1 MNLLTTKNV
10 FQKVIFAVT
19 VMLFYSF
26 SLTAQIVV
34 TGAITDDTGA
44 PVPGVNVMIR
54 GTLQGVVTDGNGEYS
69 ITVPNRDAVIV
80 FSFIGY
86 VTQEYVV
93 GNQTRINHLMKEDS
107 QQLEEVVVVGYGTQR
122 RTDITG
128 SVATVDPNKLK
139 ERPVMNFAEAL
150 AGQMAGVHIQQ
161 ISGMPGGEDLSV
173 RIRGTSSI
181 TQSSEPLYVIDG
193 FPVDGGAFRL
203 VSPQDIESIQV
214 LKDASSTA
222 IYGSRGASG
231 VVIITTKKG
240 QQGKPRVSLTAQIG
254 FQQREKEIKMMN
266 RDQYVEWLKDGRNQ
280 AWLDQP
286 LISGDPDRTPH
297 TINDDNVRRKR
308 YGNDDLFLIPDG
320 RDGFIYNFHDP
331 ASVARMPDNN
341 WQNLIFRN
349 ALIQQYDLS
358 ISGGSENTK
367 YSISGSM
374 VDQDGIVR
382 GSDYTRYNFRTNI
395 SSQLTNFLE
404 VGVNMNTFYGSGRE
418 IENGKDAPVMYALNL
433 PPIYPVRNDDG
444 TWGSMVR
451 NQEILKGDVANPIA
465 IAEDYYRFRK
475 RYGWRASVYAEV
487 KILEGLKYK
496 ISVNGSLQDSHR
508 RRYLPS
514 YLDLDGSRGPR
525 IAESE
530 DQRESLNE
538 WVVEQTATYNKTF
551 AQKHVVTLLG
561 GYTTEKHLRYAI
573 DSQMRN
579 FSTDVI
585 YTPTGGATLQSI
597 NGRFNID
604 WTMISYLAR
613 VNYVYD
619 NKYIVTASIR
629 RDGSSRFGKENRWGN
644 FPSASV
650 GWRISQE
657 QFMQGL
663 DFLSDMKL
671 RASYGYVGNNRIGDF
686 SHIGLL
692 NIGYYPTGNAVRIA
706 VNPDTMPNDF
716 LGWEK
721 SSQTNLGLDFSLFRG
736 RIRFETEYYV
746 GKSVDLLLNVQLPR
760 ITGYDRQMQN
770 VGQVENKG
778 MEFQLTTRNFVG
790 EFEWTTDFN
799 ISFNRNKVL
808 QLGPDERP
816 YYNSIPNGDNCF
828 ITRIGDPIASMWGF
842 VYEGVFKTQAELANS
857 IHRSSDRVGDGKFK
871 DVNKDGFLDANDKDI
886 IGNNHPNYLGGLNNN
901 FSYKNFSLNV
911 QFTFSQGANIFAF
924 WRRMCGI
931 YHGDRNA
938 IVGQLNRWRSESD
951 PGDGWHF
958 RPTRNPTGWQRDPSS
973 AWIEDASF
981 LRLRN
986 LSLAYNFDRNIA
998 QKLHLQGLRVFV
1010 TGQNLYTWTKYG
1022 GYDPE
1027 ISTQGSEMTRGADYG
1042 GYPSARSFIFGVN
1055 LNF

>member
-1 MNLLTTKNV
+1 MNLSKNILQKIVFTLTV
-10 FQKVIFAVT
+10 
-19 VMLFYSF
+19 LFFSSF
-26 SLTAQIVV
+26 SLFAQINV
-34 TGAITDDTGA
+34 TGTITDDTDAPIPGA
-44 PVPGVNVMIR
+44 NVTIK
-54 GTLQGVVTDGNGEYS
+54 GTMLGVVSDVNGVYS
-69 ITVPNRDAVIV
+69 ISVPNVNSVIV
-80 FSFIGY
+80 FSFVGFA
-86 VTQEYVV
+86 TQEMVV
-93 GNQTRINHLMKEDS
+93 GNQTRINMVLKEDTREI
-107 QQLEEVVVVGYGTQR
+107 EEVVVVGYGTQR
-122 RTDITG
+122 KQDITG
-128 SVATVDPNKLK
+128 SVATIDPDRLK

-203 VSPQDIESIQV
+203 VTPQDIESIQV

-266 RDQYVEWLKDGRNQ
+266 RDQYVEWFKDGRNQ
-280 AWLDQP
+280 AWLDQS
-286 LISGDPDRTPH
+286 LIAGDPDRTPH
-297 TINDDNVRRKR
+297 SINDDNARRKR

-320 RDGFIYNFHDP
+320 KDGFKYNFNDP
-331 ASVARMPDNN
+331 ASVAQMSDNN
-341 WQNLIFRN
+341 WQNLLFRN
-349 ALIQQYDLS
+349 AILQQYDLS
-358 ISGGSENTK
+358 VSGGSENTK
-367 YSISGSM
+367 YTFSGGV

-395 SSQLTNFLE
+395 TSQVTKFLE
-404 VGVNMNTFYGSGRE
+404 VGVNMNTFFGSGRE

-433 PPIYPVRNDDG
+433 PPIYPVRNEDG

-451 NQEILKGDVANPIA
+451 NQEILKGDVANPLA
-465 IAEDYYRFRK
+465 IADDYYRFRK
-475 RYGWRASVYAEV
+475 RYGWRASAYAEV
-487 KILEGLKYK
+487 KLLEGLKYK
-496 ISVNGSLQDSHR
+496 LSINGSLQDNHR
-508 RRYLPS
+508 IRYQPS
-514 YLDLDGSRGPR
+514 YLDRDGSRAPS

-530 DQRESLNE
+530 DNRITSQD
-538 WVVEQTATYNKTF
+538 WVIEQTAIYNKTF

-561 GYTTEKHLRYAI
+561 GYTTEKHTGYTI
-573 DSQMRN
+573 DSQSRN
-579 FSTDVI
+579 FSTDLI
-585 YTPTGGATLQSI
+585 YTPTGGSALQSI
-597 NGRFNID
+597 NGRYTTD

-619 NKYIVTASIR
+619 NKYILTASIR

-657 QFMQGL
+657 EFMKGL
-663 DFLSDMKL
+663 EFLTDMKL

-686 SHIGLL
+686 SHVGLL
-692 NIGYYPTGNAVRIA
+692 SIGYYPTGNAVRIA

-721 SSQTNLGLDFSLFRG
+721 ASQLNLGLDFALFKG
-736 RIRFETEYYV
+736 RIRFETEYYI

-760 ITGYDRQMQN
+760 ITGYEQQMQN

-778 MEFQLTTRNFVG
+778 MEFQLSTRNFVG
-790 EFEWTTDFN
+790 EFQWTTDFN
-799 ISFNRNKVL
+799 ISYNRNKVL
-808 QLGPDERP
+808 QLGPDKRP

-828 ITRIGDPIASMWGF
+828 ITRIGDPVASMWGY
-842 VYEGVFKTQAELANS
+842 VYEGVFKTQADLDNN
-857 IHRSSDRVGDGKFK
+857 IHRSTDKVGDGKFK
-871 DVNKDGFLDANDKDI
+871 DVSGDKILDANDKDI
-886 IGNNHPNYLGGLNNN
+886 IGDNQPNFVGGLNNS

-911 QFTFSQGANIFAF
+911 QLTFSQGANIFSF

-931 YHGDRNA
+931 YHGDRNG
-938 IVGQLNRWRSESD
+938 IVEQLNRWRSESD

-986 LSLAYNFDRNIA
+986 ISLAYSFDRKIA
-998 QKLHLQGLRVFV
+998 EMLHVQGLRVFI
-1010 TGQNLYTWTKYG
+1010 TGQNIYTWTKYT

-1027 ISTQGSEMTRGADYG
+1027 ISTQGSGMTRGADYG